1 MEKFIIEKS
10 GPLNG
15 EVFIDGAKN
24 SVLPIIASTILTG
37 EKCIIENIPYLR
49 DVEIMLQIL
58 GVLGAEYEV
67 FEREKKVIINCN
79 KIINTTLPYELV
91 KKIRASFLI
100 AGPLLAR
107 FGKVKIQMP
116 GGCNIGIRPIDLHL
130 KGFGLLGASI
140 SQEHGNI
147 TITTKKL
154 KGSNIYLDFPSVGAT
169 ENIIMSAV
177 IAEGETNISNCSVEP
192 EIIDLADF
200 LNKMGAK
207 IDGAGTDNIKITGV
221 KKLLGTSHRIIPDR
235 IEAGT
240 FMIGAVITKGK
251 LLIKNI
257 IPEHLTPIIAKLR
270 DMNVTV
276 NILDKGKNSIYNN
289 ADIEIFSK
297 NTLNNTD
304 IKTLPFPGFPT
315 DMQAQFMALM
325 AITEGTGIINET
337 IFENRFMHAGELNRM
352 GADIKIESKS
362 AIIKGVK
369 KLTGTQVKATDLRA
383 GAALILSAL
392 IAEGE
397 TEISDIYHI
406 ERGYYHIEEKLQ
418 ALGAKIKKI

>member
-1 MEKFIIEKS
+1 
-10 GPLNG
+10 
-15 EVFIDGAKN
+15 
-24 SVLPIIASTILTG
+24 
-37 EKCIIENIPYLR
+37 
-49 DVEIMLQIL
+49 
-58 GVLGAEYEV
+58 
-67 FEREKKVIINCN
+67 
-79 KIINTTLPYELV
+79 
-91 KKIRASFLI
+91 
-100 AGPLLAR
+100 
-107 FGKVKIQMP
+107 
-116 GGCNIGIRPIDLHL
+116 
-130 KGFGLLGASI
+130 
-140 SQEHGNI
+140 
-147 TITTKKL
+147 
-154 KGSNIYLDFPSVGAT
+154 
-169 ENIIMSAV
+169 
-177 IAEGETNISNCSVEP
+177 
-192 EIIDLADF
+192 
-200 LNKMGAK
+200 
-207 IDGAGTDNIKITGV
+207 
-221 KKLLGTSHRIIPDR
+221 
-235 IEAGT
+235 
-240 FMIGAVITKGK
+240 
-251 LLIKNI
+251 
-257 IPEHLTPIIAKLR
+257 
-270 DMNVTV
+270 MNVTV

-297 NTLNNTD
+297 NTLTNTD

-369 KLTGTQVKATDLRA
+369 QLTGTQVKATDLRA